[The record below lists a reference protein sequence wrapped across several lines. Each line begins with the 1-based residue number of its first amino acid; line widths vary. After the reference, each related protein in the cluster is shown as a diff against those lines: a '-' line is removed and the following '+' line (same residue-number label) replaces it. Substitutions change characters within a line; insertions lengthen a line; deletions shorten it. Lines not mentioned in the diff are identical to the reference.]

1 MMKGA
6 DSGPGINLKMSH
18 VFPLA
23 ILLHTAMDFIVGLT
37 SAGVWNL
44 PVWSVEGMLA
54 IFGVLTFCGAFF
66 MLYKKDVRNE
76 AIS

>member
-1 MMKGA
+1 MSILEMMKGA

-44 PVWSVEGMLA
+44 PVWSVEGVLA
-54 IFGVLTFCGAFF
+54 IFGVGIVTQGVLSHNYT
-66 MLYKKDVRNE
+66 
-76 AIS
+76 